1 LVEIEAHK
9 TEPTGETQTTSLD
22 INEIVGKV
30 RGFIDTI
37 RTMRS
42 EGEPMKVTVEGFNV
56 TVAKEHD
63 EYEFALKLNLVIK
76 PQTAA

>member
-1 LVEIEAHK
+1 VVEIEAHK
-9 TEPTGETQTTSLD
+9 TEPTGKTQTTSID
-22 INEIVGKV
+22 ISEIVGKV

-37 RTMRS
+37 RTMQS

-56 TVAKEHD
+56 TVAKEHN
-63 EYEFALKLNLVIK
+63 EYEFALKLNLAIK